1 MLDDV
6 DGHGNDD
13 RLVIVH
19 HQIAKTGHALECVG
33 QRRRNPAVLG
43 EQIECITC
51 PLRNPQVLLANQME
65 GQIDG
70 RFAGPLNVQD
80 GGILMGVVGGKP
92 GGVGVVLGPCAGN
105 TPFDGGAL
113 VDQDVVG
120 HVRWRPFAERD
131 KGYWLTLDSA
141 VMSVN

>member
-1 MLDDV
+1 
-6 DGHGNDD
+6 
-13 RLVIVH
+13 
-19 HQIAKTGHALECVG
+19 
-33 QRRRNPAVLG
+33 
-43 EQIECITC
+43 
-51 PLRNPQVLLANQME
+51 ME

-131 KGYWLTLDSA
+131 MRYWLTLDSA